1 MSDDLIEILL
11 EGLGQ
16 TLYMVIAT
24 TIIANLVG
32 FVLGIIMV
40 ITDKSGIWPHLKLNK
55 VLGTII
61 NAIRSVP
68 EIILIVILIPL
79 TRLIVGTSLGTT
91 ATIVPL
97 SIGMAPY
104 LARIYENSLR
114 TVERGK
120 IEAALSM
127 GANQFQIISKVIVP
141 EALPS
146 LIRGFTLGLISIIG
160 ATAVAG
166 ATGAGGLGDLAIRFG
181 YQRYRT
187 DVLFSTVVIIVLLVQ
202 GVQFLGDFS
211 ARQVNKKRY
220 KFE

>member
-202 GVQFLGDFS
+202 GVQFLGDLS